1 MIERKKMDTLAL
13 DFDKLSPTILKKI
26 ETGKYVISQS
36 GGVVRKTNGKIVKY
50 IPLKK
55 INCEK
60 ITNTQQ
66 ALTSFKSALG
76 ISVAIPTTIV
86 IQAAIVSTTLIL
98 DELNKIE
105 ILAEEIS
112 KKIDEQNKLQ
122 YFLQLRDYLAVATSL
137 KELSFTL
144 NENKD
149 LALMKLERL
158 STERHK
164 VLILSLERIMNI
176 NDLTSSHKEIVL
188 NFLHQV
194 LILLPKLFYLEKDI
208 AIGLGKVK
216 YAKNLEENFIYEYIK
231 LNNKYK
237 LLLNNEYKYF
247 LKGEGLSSNLLKL
260 INEYKEEDKINQF
273 LLKQL
278 KNKRS
283 NKFIDWIKNILGLKQ
298 E

>member
-26 ETGKYVISQS
+26 ETGEYVISQS
-36 GGVVRKTNGKIVKY
+36 GGVVRKINGEIVKY

-144 NENKD
+144 DENKD

-164 VLILSLERIMNI
+164 ILILSLERIMNI

-188 NFLHQV
+188 NFC
-194 LILLPKLFYLEKDI
+194 LLYTSPSPRDRTRSRMP
-208 AIGLGKVK
+208 
-216 YAKNLEENFIYEYIK
+216 
-231 LNNKYK
+231 
-237 LLLNNEYKYF
+237 
-247 LKGEGLSSNLLKL
+247 SSA
-260 INEYKEEDKINQF
+260 
-273 LLKQL
+273 
-278 KNKRS
+278 
-283 NKFIDWIKNILGLKQ
+283 
-298 E
+298 